1 MENKTKM
8 KEKTIKIHSTGYKI
22 MLVLLLVFYMFTNNA
37 LSMLSSEE
45 FNVVAKTGVFVIE
58 TAGVIFMLLYT
69 LFAPA
74 SKGQMLFASEEN
86 PTKIPIKRTLI
97 FILLTSLI
105 FGFGY
110 VYGSTLIHI
119 LFGDKLAFVK
129 LDVVLLLRI
138 FVAIAYAIVAF
149 IIMLTTFI
157 ISWIVAKKK
166 QRNEEVAQDE

>member
-22 MLVLLLVFYMFTNNA
+22 MLVMLLVFYLISCPIFC
-37 LSMLSSEE
+37 MLPDDL
-45 FNVVAKTGVFVIE
+45 FLPTKVIVFLIE
-58 TAGVIFMLLYT
+58 TAGVIFMLLFT
-69 LFAPA
+69 VFEPA

-110 VYGSTLIHI
+110 TYLSTLMLI
-119 LFGDKLAFVK
+119 LFGDKSVFVK

-138 FVAIAYAIVAF
+138 FFALFLVVSSF

-157 ISWIVAKKK
+157 ISWTVAKKK